1 MEVNVS
7 LFHMEVLILN
17 GMETNCYVVDNTQTK
32 EAIVVDP
39 SDQATK
45 IEQYLK
51 ENDLVCKAILLTHG
65 HFDHI
70 MACNELAKLTSAPV
84 YAHKE
89 EVELL
94 ENPSFNLSS
103 RYGAGYIVTPDV
115 LLDDEEE
122 LNLIG
127 MKIKVIHTPGHTS
140 GGVCFLFEEF
150 DEMIAG
156 DTLFYEE
163 IGRYDLPTGDGNTL
177 IASIKEKLL
186 PLNPEIRVYP
196 GHGPSTT
203 IGHEKQYNGYL
214 QD

>member
-17 GMETNCYVVDNTQTK
+17 GIETNCYVIDNTQTK

-39 SDQATK
+39 SDQPVK
-45 IEQYLK
+45 IEQYLN

-70 MACNELAKLTSAPV
+70 MATNELAKRTNAPV
-84 YAHKE
+84 YAHKN

-94 ENPSFNLSS
+94 NNPALNLSS
-103 RYGAGYIVTPDV
+103 RYGGYTVTPDV
-115 LLDDEEE
+115 LLEDQQE

-140 GGVCFLFEEF
+140 GGVCFHFEDF

-156 DTLFYEE
+156 DTLFYED

-203 IGHEKQYNGYL
+203 LGHEKQYNGYL